1 MSSWFQHTSMLSKH
15 AWISEQVVLV
25 LQMPDRSVWLNPLR
39 EKLFNLSFLS
49 AVLSL
54 LVSADRNRKA
64 DSERVS
70 FIRCRSYYACV
81 HATAA
86 ASSRWMS
93 GAGMLSSHWPCSWS
107 SLIYR
112 WLKLIIIRV
121 QSCFCVCAILGN
133 KIVPGCSLNMTKPPF
148 GNILEWLS
156 VCWSFPAAELLY
168 ERKSLLKQLMWSQLD

>member
-1 MSSWFQHTSMLSKH
+1 MSSWFPHTSILSKH

-25 LQMPDRSVWLNPLR
+25 LQMPDRLVWLNPLR

-112 WLKLIIIRV
+112 WLKLIISMSAV
-121 QSCFCVCAILGN
+121 VFLCVLFWGQNCPRMLT
-133 KIVPGCSLNMTKPPF
+133 KYDKTSLWEYPRMAK
-148 GNILEWLS
+148 
-156 VCWSFPAAELLY
+156 CWSFPAAELLY
-168 ERKSLLKQLMWSQLD
+168 ERKSLLKQIMWSQLD